1 MKSDAWIK
9 DIFRPLALAVMAG
22 CVAWSIAELI
32 KLLFPFWN
40 SVWTTAVC
48 VLATLEAQISYRMIQ
63 RQPLFMTNRW
73 RLRLLEMA
81 FLFVVVKAGYVFSV
95 PWEIFVADLQALPS
109 DPSRLLEPITIVNF
123 LLALFT
129 LFIVNDMLADLDELS
144 DPELVLSP
152 VSARDR
158 IAERFFYTGLIL
170 MIASGLA
177 RIGFSELFNL
187 GRVMVAGLIINA
199 LLYFTVGLLVL
210 GQANYA
216 RLTALWQGEGTPVA
230 GQLGSRWAR
239 HSLLFLV
246 VVAALAF
253 SLPTFYSAGLLGLL
267 NSALTFLVT
276 ALYFFAAFISFL
288 LVGLLSL
295 FFPPSTD
302 INPQVNPPPPQ
313 PLPTPEPTPAL
324 NDSLPPDASLELLR
338 NVGFWAVII
347 LIVSYILIAY
357 LRERPEI
364 LQAVKNLRL
373 FKILK
378 QFWDTLTHNFSTLA
392 SAARQ
397 ALAETWQNFRR
408 APLPP
413 LPFFNLRRASA
424 RDQIFYYYLST
435 LRRAEQLGAG
445 RRPAQTPDEYEPQ
458 LEQTVEEARAEA
470 LALTEAFDQARYSPE
485 PVEKEKAQATKEIWE
500 RVRAALGRVKE
511 KRGGE
516 NNE

>member
-1 MKSDAWIK
+1 MMKPDAWIK
-9 DIFRPLALAVMAG
+9 DVFRPLALAVMAG

-48 VLATLEAQISYRMIQ
+48 VLATLEAHISYRLLT
-63 RQPLFMTNRW
+63 RQPAFMTNRW

-81 FLFVVVKAGYVFSV
+81 FLFVVVKAGYAFSV
-95 PWEIFVADLQALPS
+95 PWEIFMADLRALPA
-109 DPSRLLEPITIVNF
+109 DPSRLLEPITVVNF
-123 LLALFT
+123 LLAVFT
-129 LFIVNDMLADLDELS
+129 LFIVNDMLVDLDELS
-144 DPELVLSP
+144 DPELVLAP
-152 VSARDR
+152 ISARDR
-158 IAERFFYTGLIL
+158 IAERFFYAGLIL
-170 MIASGLA
+170 MVASGLA
-177 RIGFSELFNL
+177 RIGFAELFSL

-199 LLYFTVGLLVL
+199 LLYFAVGLLVL

-239 HSLLFLV
+239 HSFWFLAL
-246 VVAALAF
+246 VAALAF
-253 SLPTFYSAGLLGLL
+253 SLPTFYSTGLLGLI
-267 NSALTFLVT
+267 NAAFTFVLTV
-276 ALYFFAAFISFL
+276 LYFFAALVSFAI
-288 LVGLLSL
+288 VSLLSL
-295 FFPPSTD
+295 FFPAGTD
-302 INPQVNPPPPQ
+302 ISPQVNRPPPIP
-313 PLPTPEPTPAL
+313 PTPEPAPSPAEP
-324 NDSLPPDASLELLR
+324 LPLDPSLELLR

-347 LIVSYILIAY
+347 LIVGYILIAY

-378 QFWDTLTHNFSTLA
+378 QFWETLTQNFNSLA

-413 LPFFNLRRASA
+413 LPFFNLRRAST
-424 RDQIFYYYLST
+424 RDQIFYYYLSA

-445 RRPAQTPDEYEPQ
+445 RRPAQTPDEYEPE

-470 LALTEAFDQARYSPE
+470 LALTEAFDRARYSPT
-485 PVEKEKAQATKEIWE
+485 PVDTAQASAARRAWE
-500 RVRAALGRVKE
+500 AVRRALGKA
-511 KRGGE
+511 KQKQ
-516 NNE
+516 

>member
-1 MKSDAWIK
+1 MKPDAWIK
-9 DIFRPLALAVMAG
+9 DVFRPLALAVMAG

-48 VLATLEAQISYRMIQ
+48 VLATLEAHISYRLIQ

-81 FLFVVVKAGYVFSV
+81 FLFVVVKAGYGLTV
-95 PWEIFVADLQALPS
+95 PWEILLADLRALPT
-109 DPSRLLEPITIVNF
+109 DPSRLFEPITIVNF

-152 VSARDR
+152 ISARDR
-158 IAERFFYTGLIL
+158 IAERFFYAGLIL
-170 MIASGLA
+170 MVASGLA
-177 RIGFSELFNL
+177 RIGFSEIFNL

-230 GQLGSRWAR
+230 GQLGGRWVR
-239 HSLLFLV
+239 HSLLFLG

-253 SLPTFYSAGLLGLL
+253 SLPTFYSTGLLGLL
-267 NSALTFLVT
+267 NTAFTFVIT
-276 ALYFFAAFISFL
+276 ALYFFAALVSFAI
-288 LVGLLSL
+288 VSLLSL
-295 FFPPSTD
+295 FFPPGTD
-302 INPQVNPPPPQ
+302 INPQVNRPTP
-313 PLPTPEPTPAL
+313 PLPTPEPAPSPTEP
-324 NDSLPPDASLELLR
+324 LPLDPSLELLR

-378 QFWDTLTHNFSTLA
+378 QFWETLTQNFSSLA

-397 ALAETWQNFRR
+397 ALTETWQNFRR

-413 LPFFNLRRASA
+413 LPFFNLRRASP
-424 RDQIFYYYLST
+424 RDQIYYYYLST
-435 LRRAEQLGAG
+435 LRRTQQLGAG
-445 RRPAQTPDEYEPQ
+445 RQPAQTPDEYEPQ
-458 LEQTVEEARAEA
+458 LEQTVEDARAEA
-470 LALTEAFDQARYSPE
+470 LALTEAFDRARYSATPI
-485 PVEKEKAQATKEIWE
+485 EKEKAQETKEIWE
-500 RVRAALGRVKE
+500 RVRRALGRVK
-511 KRGGE
+511 KPSQKQ
-516 NNE
+516 

>member
-9 DIFRPLALAVMAG
+9 DVFRPLALAVMAG
-22 CVAWSIAELI
+22 CVAWSIGELI

-48 VLATLEAQISYRMIQ
+48 VLATLEAHVSYRLLQ
-63 RQPLFMTNRW
+63 RQPLFITNRW
-73 RLRLLEMA
+73 RLRLLEVA
-81 FLFVVVKAGYVFSV
+81 FLFVMVKAGYAFSV
-95 PWEIFVADLQALPS
+95 PWEIFVADLRALPS
-109 DPSRLLEPITIVNF
+109 DPGRLFEPITVVNF

-129 LFIVNDMLADLDELS
+129 LFIVNDMLTDLDELS

-152 VSARDR
+152 ISARDR
-158 IAERFFYTGLIL
+158 IAERFFYAGLIL
-170 MIASGLA
+170 MVASGLA
-177 RIGFSELFNL
+177 RIGFSEIFNL

-230 GQLGSRWAR
+230 GQLGIRWAR
-239 HSLLFLV
+239 HSLLFLMG
-246 VVAALAF
+246 VAALAF
-253 SLPTFYSAGLLGLL
+253 SLPTFYSAGLLGLI
-267 NSALTFLVT
+267 NSVFTFLVT
-276 ALYFFAAFISFL
+276 ALYFFAAFISFA

-295 FFPPSTD
+295 FFPAPED
-302 INPQVNPPPPQ
+302 VRPQVNIPPT
-313 PLPTPEPTPAL
+313 PLPPTPEPIAAP
-324 NDSLPPDASLELLR
+324 NEPPPLDPGMEFLR
-338 NVGFWAVII
+338 NIGFWAVII

-378 QFWDTLTHNFSTLA
+378 QFWETLTHNISTLA

-413 LPFFNLRRASA
+413 LPFFNLRRAST
-424 RDQIFYYYLST
+424 REQIFYYYLST
-435 LRRAEQLGAG
+435 LRRAQQLGAG
-445 RRPAQTPDEYEPQ
+445 RRPAQTPDEYAPQ

-470 LALTEAFDQARYSPE
+470 LALTEAFDQARYSAK
-485 PVEKEKAQATKEIWE
+485 PVDKEKARETKEIWE
-500 RVRAALGRVKE
+500 KVRAALAKLKAVK
-511 KRGGE
+511 
-516 NNE
+516 